1 MKGVGGFVVFA
12 SFFIAATIDL
22 EGSEEDVGALDDDFE
37 DFRFRRADK
46 FSTSPRKLWV
56 MSTALLISNR
66 AINDESYK
74 NQEECRGVISEVD

>member
-1 MKGVGGFVVFA
+1 MKGVGGFVVLD
-12 SFFIAATIDL
+12 SFFIAAPIDL
-22 EGSEEDVGALDDDFE
+22 EGSEEDVGALGDDFE
-37 DFRFRRADK
+37 DFRFRRSDK

-74 NQEECRGVISEVD
+74 NQGECLGAISEVD